1 MRLECVTQG
10 DVYVRQP
17 DKPIATSANGAGMA
31 QASTDESKA
40 GDAVKQES
48 EEQEIS
54 EDEAAA
60 QLGDFA

>member
-1 MRLECVTQG
+1 MS
-10 DVYVRQP
+10 DQP
-17 DKPIATSANGAGMA
+17 DKPIATSADGAGMA

-40 GDAVKQES
+40 GDAVKQEN